1 MVKKK
6 ISKKCYG
13 ENKIRKKYYGSGT
26 NTSEKGKVQ

>member
-13 ENKIRKKYYGSGT
+13 ENKIRKKYYGLGI
-26 NTSEKGKVQ
+26 NIFEKGKV